1 MAGEKNRELRSDC
14 PVNFAVEIFGDKWS
28 LLIVRDIVFWGR
40 NTYGAF
46 LKSTEKPATN
56 ILADR
61 LARLEREGVVEKKS
75 HSTDKRKE
83 VYSLTEK
90 GLDLIPI
97 LLDMAEWSLN
107 HGLGKTFVPDEFI
120 ESVSKDKAKVV
131 ASMREKVLAGD
142 AVFWKKDYGDGPPVG
157 SPRVSKGAVAES

>member
-1 MAGEKNRELRSDC
+1 VKRMVEENKRELRSDC
-14 PVNFAVEIFGDKWS
+14 PVNFAVEVFGDKWS
-28 LLIVRDIVFWGR
+28 LLIVRDIIFWGR

-61 LARLEREGVVEKKS
+61 LARLEREGVIVKKA
-75 HSTDKRKE
+75 HATDKRKE

-107 HGLGKTFVPDEFI
+107 HGLGKTFVPDEFV
-120 ESVSKDKAKVV
+120 ESVRKDKAKVV
-131 ASMREKVLAGD
+131 AWMREKVLAGE
-142 AVFWKKDYGDGPPVG
+142 AVFWQK
-157 SPRVSKGAVAES
+157 

>member
-1 MAGEKNRELRSDC
+1 MGGGKKDTLRSDC

-40 NTYGAF
+40 DTYGAF
-46 LKSTEKPATN
+46 LRSTEKPATN
-56 ILADR
+56 ILANR

-107 HGLGKTFVPDEFI
+107 HGLGKTFVPDEFV
-120 ESVSKDKAKVV
+120 ESVRKDKAKVV
-131 ASMREKVLAGD
+131 ACMRERVARGE
-142 AVFWKKDYGDGPPVG
+142 AVFWKK
-157 SPRVSKGAVAES
+157 

>member
-1 MAGEKNRELRSDC
+1 MAGEKTRALRSDC

-46 LKSTEKPATN
+46 LRSTEKPATN
-56 ILADR
+56 ILANR
-61 LARLEREGVVEKKS
+61 LAKLELEGVIVKKA
-75 HSTDKRKE
+75 HNTDKRKE

-107 HGLGKTFVPDEFI
+107 HGLGKTFVPDEFV
-120 ESVSKDKAKVV
+120 ESVRKDKAKVV
-131 ASMREKVLAGD
+131 AWMRTKVLNGE
-142 AVFWKKDYGDGPPVG
+142 AVFWQK
-157 SPRVSKGAVAES
+157 